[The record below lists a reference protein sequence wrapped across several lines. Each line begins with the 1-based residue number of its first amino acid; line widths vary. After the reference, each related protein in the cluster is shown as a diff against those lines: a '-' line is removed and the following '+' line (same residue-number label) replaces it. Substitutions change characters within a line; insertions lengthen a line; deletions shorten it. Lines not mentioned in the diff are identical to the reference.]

1 MNDETLQNLFNEV
14 KGSPTETE
22 VHEISSWLDAASAV
36 STSTGAKL
44 FSTTTKY
51 ITMTSILTITIL
63 GAIYLT
69 SADKA
74 TEKSVNTTPRIKKS
88 IVKATKLP
96 QTATLIEEE
105 KLIKKP
111 TDLNVTTD
119 STTPPPIYKMPE
131 NPISPNENKVTPI
144 SISRDIPDTTV
155 IPVFFSK
162 EANSGIW
169 KSVNDSL
176 SIDTIFNGVKKL
188 IFTGYINKKAVITGS
203 KRNNVSMSYSY
214 NYKAKGIFVGN
225 SQCEV
230 RYKKI
235 DSVLTIQIER
245 KSTVNVGVS
254 FTKLTSGILFEVPE
268 NIAIDINTSYGDIDI
283 RNLVNNAFQVK
294 TAYGDIEAQSI
305 VGTPKLLTNYGD
317 IILDRISGNIEI
329 GTAYGDIKGLN
340 ITALE
345 SVLLKSNYGDIDLQ
359 ITNPISDCKLELK
372 TGYGKIK
379 VKRNDLEIESTKKL
393 IFGTGRVKISA
404 ATSYGNVNIK

>member
-1 MNDETLQNLFNEV
+1 
-14 KGSPTETE
+14 
-22 VHEISSWLDAASAV
+22 
-36 STSTGAKL
+36 
-44 FSTTTKY
+44 
-51 ITMTSILTITIL
+51 MTSILTITIL
-63 GAIYLT
+63 GAIYLN

-74 TEKSVNTTPRIKKS
+74 AEKSVNTTPRVKKS
-88 IVKATKLP
+88 IVNATKLP

-105 KLIKKP
+105 ELIKKS

-119 STTPPPIYKMPE
+119 STAALPIYKMPE

-155 IPVFFSK
+155 IPVSAAK
-162 EANSGIW
+162 EANSGNW

-188 IFTGYINKKAVITGS
+188 IFTGYINKKAVIAGS

-235 DSVLTIQIER
+235 DSVLTIQIDR

-254 FTKLTSGILFEVPE
+254 FIKLTSGILFEVPE
-268 NIAIDINTSYGDIDI
+268 NIAIDINTSYGDIEI

-294 TAYGDIEAQSI
+294 TAYGDIEAKSI

-329 GTAYGDIKGLN
+329 GTAYGDIKGAN

-345 SVLLKSNYGDIDLQ
+345 SVVLKSNYGDIDLQ

-404 ATSYGNVNIK
+404 ATSYGNVILK